1 MKKLTSKFVQK
12 YCYFILYD
20 YIDDDKLLYYF
31 DSFDELSKYLNYEC
45 KYLVHKFNVSNSYVL
60 PVCISKFCKKFY
72 LHLFIDEELV
82 AQNRET
88 I

>member
-31 DSFDELSKYLNYEC
+31 DSFDDLKRVVNYPC
-45 KYLVHKFNVSNSYVL
+45 RKLTSLFNASNSYVL
-60 PVCISKFCKKFY
+60 PVSILKFRKKFY

-82 AQNRET
+82 AQKS
-88 I
+88 